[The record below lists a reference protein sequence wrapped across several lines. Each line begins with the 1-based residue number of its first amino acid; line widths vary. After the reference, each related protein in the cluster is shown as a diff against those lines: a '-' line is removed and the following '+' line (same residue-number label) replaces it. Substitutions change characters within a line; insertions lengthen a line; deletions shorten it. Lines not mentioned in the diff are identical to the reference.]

1 MALQQLFYCF
11 CLQTVSNFA
20 VAAVYYLL
28 REVGW
33 LLDYSNDAP
42 DPPRRWWEP
51 CAPQIRSRHLCSSE
65 EGGPW
70 HWQTGLPSPPMLF
83 CSPAHEVI
91 SMLFRAGTVNP
102 CDLSHCG
109 IALLSVLCL
118 KAQGKK
124 KSFVCLVTGALCI
137 SSWAFQF
144 IFFSVQPVENFS
156 PPAQLWLLILQ
167 QVPVTC
173 CVGSC
178 CNPLLQPQDL
188 LCQVLALSSTSVLS
202 K

>member
-42 DPPRRWWEP
+42 DPERCWWEP
-51 CAPQIRSRHLCSSE
+51 CGPLIRSRHLCSSE

-70 HWQTGLPSPPMLF
+70 HWRTGLPSPPILF

-109 IALLSVLCL
+109 IALLNVLRL

-124 KSFVCLVTGALCI
+124 RLLYVWSQEHCASRPGL
-137 SSWAFQF
+137 SSS
-144 IFFSVQPVENFS
+144 FFSQCS
-156 PPAQLWLLILQ
+156 LWK
-167 QVPVTC
+167 T
-173 CVGSC
+173 S
-178 CNPLLQPQDL
+178 LLQ
-188 LCQVLALSSTSVLS
+188 LSCDF
-202 K
+202 